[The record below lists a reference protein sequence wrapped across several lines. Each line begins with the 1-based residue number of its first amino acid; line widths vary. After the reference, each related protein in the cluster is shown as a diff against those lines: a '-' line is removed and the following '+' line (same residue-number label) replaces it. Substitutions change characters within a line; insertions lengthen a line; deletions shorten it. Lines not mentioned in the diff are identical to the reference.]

1 VHEPLSQKLSQIL
14 GAHSNPDGVTLNEIL
29 ERTEGRGFYL
39 VLILLSL
46 PFIVPLSVPGL
57 STALGL
63 SVTVLAVRMAFG
75 RTPRLPRWLG
85 GRRLSPMAQRRLLGG
100 SVKFLRLVE
109 KLVKP
114 RRTPW
119 MSSRA
124 ARVGNSLLVAVMGL
138 FLAAP
143 FPPVPPLTNALPC
156 YAIILLAAS
165 MMEEDG
171 VTIWFAYAIS
181 LGTIIYLVAIV
192 EVLKEVLVHGYHAF
206 RRWMAQ

>member
-1 VHEPLSQKLSQIL
+1 
-14 GAHSNPDGVTLNEIL
+14 
-29 ERTEGRGFYL
+29 
-39 VLILLSL
+39 
-46 PFIVPLSVPGL
+46 
-57 STALGL
+57 
-63 SVTVLAVRMAFG
+63 
-75 RTPRLPRWLG
+75 
-85 GRRLSPMAQRRLLGG
+85 
-100 SVKFLRLVE
+100 LRLVE

-192 EVLKEVLVHGYHAF
+192 EVLKEVLVHGYHAL

>member
-1 VHEPLSQKLSQIL
+1 
-14 GAHSNPDGVTLNEIL
+14 
-29 ERTEGRGFYL
+29 
-39 VLILLSL
+39 
-46 PFIVPLSVPGL
+46 
-57 STALGL
+57 
-63 SVTVLAVRMAFG
+63 
-75 RTPRLPRWLG
+75 
-85 GRRLSPMAQRRLLGG
+85 LLGG

-138 FLAAP
+138 LLAAP
-143 FPPVPPLTNALPC
+143 FPPILPLTNALPC

-171 VTIWFAYAIS
+171 VTIWVAYAVS
-181 LGTIIYLVAIV
+181 LGTIIYLVAMV
-192 EVLKEVLVHGYHAF
+192 EVLEKILIHSYHAF